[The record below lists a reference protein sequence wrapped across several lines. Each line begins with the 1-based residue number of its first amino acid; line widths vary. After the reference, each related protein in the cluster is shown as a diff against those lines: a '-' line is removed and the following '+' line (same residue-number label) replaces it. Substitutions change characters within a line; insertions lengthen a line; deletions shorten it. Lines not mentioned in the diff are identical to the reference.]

1 MILFALV
8 IKKERD
14 MDKRVLEKIRKIVHE
29 KSGISLGENK
39 NVLVTSRLGKRMKLL
54 DITDYS
60 EYLKYLTGENGEDE
74 TIKLLDVVS
83 TNVTSFFREG
93 EHFEL
98 LRKIVLNWKK
108 NRQSRF
114 KIWSAACS
122 TGEEAYSIAMTLCEM
137 ADIYQ
142 GNVKILATDLS
153 TDVLGT
159 AKEGIYSKEKT
170 KGISSQMLTKYF
182 NTVRGS
188 DDNDVQAN
196 DQIKKMISFYRL
208 NLAEIP
214 YPMSGPFDVVFCRNV
229 MIYFQNDFREK
240 LLREIARLI
249 RPDGY
254 FFTGHS
260 ESIINLSDDFK
271 SLGPSV
277 YIKKAG

>member
-1 MILFALV
+1 MFALV

-98 LRKIVLNWKK
+98 LRKVVLNWKK

-114 KIWSAACS
+114 RIWSAACS

-188 DDNDVQAN
+188 EDNDVQAN

>member
-1 MILFALV
+1 MFALV

-98 LRKIVLNWKK
+98 LRKVVLNWKK

-114 KIWSAACS
+114 RIWSAACS

-188 DDNDVQAN
+188 EDNDVQAN

-214 YPMSGPFDVVFCRNV
+214 YPMSSPFDVVFCRNV